1 MSEHQRDFYR
11 IQDRIAMS
19 WRPATDH
26 IGNEADEALIE
37 LNQELD
43 EELLV
48 LAQINP
54 SVASVL
60 TLLNRKIQF
69 ALGDTMTS
77 LSAVFGEAQMTD
89 VSISG
94 SGMGFFSEEAPNDG
108 SAIDVFL
115 DLESIH
121 SEVVIRM
128 IVIESKA
135 SADPENPG
143 FWVRGRFDDG
153 QEKQV
158 DTIVAHVN
166 QRQYEQ
172 LQRRSGLSEEPE
184 A

>member
-19 WRPATDH
+19 WRPAADH
-26 IGNEADEALIE
+26 IGNEVDEALIE

-43 EELLV
+43 EELLG

-54 SVASVL
+54 GVASVL

-69 ALGDTMTS
+69 ALGDTAAS
-77 LSAVFGEAQMTD
+77 LSAVFGETQMTD

-94 SGMGFFSEEAPNDG
+94 SGMGFFSEEAPDDG
-108 SAIDVFL
+108 LLIDLFL
-115 DLESIH
+115 DLDSIH
-121 SEVVIRM
+121 TEIVIRM
-128 IVIESKA
+128 VVLESRA
-135 SADPENPG
+135 SADAEKPG
-143 FWVRGRFDDG
+143 FWVRGRFDED
-153 QEKQV
+153 QDKQV

-172 LQRRSGLSEEPE
+172 LQRRTNQSE
-184 A
+184 